1 VLLGACDSPIGSVAG
16 SGAHPAAPPHY
27 SLTYVALGASDGFG
41 VGTYDPDRDNWPT
54 VLAGKLGS
62 SIHLI
67 NLGIPEATVAVAQQE
82 ELPVALDAHPGL
94 VTIWLAVNDLA
105 DNVPLAT
112 YRQQLRSL
120 LHDLRIGTRAR
131 IFVGNIPDLTLLPYF
146 HYAGYDPA
154 SLRSEVQQ
162 WNAAIAADCAAEGA
176 SVVDLYSGWSELAQ
190 HPEYIAVDGMHPS
203 SVGALRLAQIFAAA
217 IHQVSPAS
225 SAGGA

>member
-1 VLLGACDSPIGSVAG
+1 VLLAACGSPIGSVTG
-16 SGAHPAAPPHY
+16 SGARPAAPPHY
-27 SLTYVALGASDGFG
+27 SLTYAALGASDGFG

-62 SIHLI
+62 SVHLI

-112 YRQQLRSL
+112 YSQQLRSL
-120 LHDLRIGTRAR
+120 LHDLRTNTRAR
-131 IFVGNIPDLTLLPYF
+131 IFVGNIPDLTLLPHF
-146 HYAGYDPA
+146 AGYDPTA
-154 SLRSEVQQ
+154 LRFEVQQ

-176 SVVDLYSGWSELAQ
+176 SVVDIYSGWSELAQ
-190 HPEYIAVDGMHPS
+190 HPEYIADDGMHPS
-203 SVGALRLAQIFAAA
+203 SVGSLRLAQIFAAA
-217 IHQVSPAS
+217 IHQARPAS
-225 SAGGA
+225 SVGGA

>member
-1 VLLGACDSPIGSVAG
+1 LLAACGSPTGSVTG
-16 SGAHPAAPPHY
+16 SGARPAAPPQY

-67 NLGIPEATVAVAQQE
+67 NLGIPEATVAVAEQE

-112 YRQQLRSL
+112 YSRQLRSL
-120 LHDLRIGTRAR
+120 LHDLRTGTNAR
-131 IFVGNIPDLTLLPYF
+131 IFVGNIPDLTLLPHF
-146 HYAGYDPA
+146 AGYDPTA
-154 SLRSEVQQ
+154 LRSEVQQ
-162 WNAAIAADCAAEGA
+162 WNADIAADCAANGA
-176 SVVDLYSGWSELAQ
+176 YVVDLYSGWSELAQ
-190 HPEYIAVDGMHPS
+190 HPEYIADDGMHPS

-217 IHQVSPAS
+217 IRQAPAAS
-225 SAGGA
+225 SAGGG